1 MYDHGTT
8 ILGGAYEGVTRAG
21 RDARPVFSL
30 LQGQQVLGQGAQ
42 DILDQVPVRVKAANP
57 VTNGSAIKFGAA
69 VALDG
74 EVLVIG
80 VPGEDSETDP
90 MGFDT
95 GSAYVFERE
104 AGSWVEKQKL
114 ASPSEAP
121 FENFGTAVGV
131 ALGDEGVDYVI
142 VGATGGAGAAY
153 VFKRM
158 SGGSWEFDATLAQD
172 EPQAGD
178 LFGAS
183 VAIDYFEPN
192 NSQNGDKVF
201 IAAVGAPQNR
211 SKDGSVSIFQAGST
225 TWSGPQE
232 FFGENGD
239 LMGVALAMAA
249 DTVVAGSEGLDGTGF
264 NGGGAFTILAANQQP
279 SGVYKYNLA
288 SIMQPSAPETGV
300 GQGLS
305 VAAEHKP
312 ALLVSAAAIGFP
324 LSDKVALNAGLVL
337 IFGLGSVS
345 SPYTESAV
353 IEPTGLGQGA
363 SFGTSVALSNQIL
376 AVGAPGVGTDG
387 AVFLYD
393 MGATIET
400 WILAGALTI
409 PDLPPV
415 GNCRG
420 GEAVALEG
428 LTAAVG
434 CPSFNGYENEGTFVY
449 VGPIFSDGFESGDT
463 SAWSATVP

>member
-1 MYDHGTT
+1 M
-8 ILGGAYEGVTRAG
+8 
-21 RDARPVFSL
+21 
-30 LQGQQVLGQGAQ
+30 
-42 DILDQVPVRVKAANP
+42 RVKAANP
-57 VTNGSAIKFGAA
+57 VTNGSFIKFGAA

-80 VPGEDSETDP
+80 APGEDSETDP

-104 AGSWVEKQKL
+104 GAGWVEKQKL
-114 ASPSEAP
+114 TSPSEAP
-121 FENFGTAVGV
+121 FEVFGTSVGV
-131 ALGDEGVDYVI
+131 ALGDDGVDYLV
-142 VGATGGAGAAY
+142 VGATGGAGSAY

-158 SGGSWEFDATLAQD
+158 SGGSWVYQATLAQD

-178 LFGAS
+178 RFGAS

-201 IAAVGAPQNR
+201 VVAVGAPFNR
-211 SKDGSVSIFQAGST
+211 DETGTSSQQGSVSIFQAGST
-225 TWSGPQE
+225 TWGGSQD
-232 FFGENGD
+232 FFGEHGD
-239 LMGVALAMAA
+239 LMGTALAMAA

-264 NGGGAFTILAANQQP
+264 NGGGAWTIVAANQQP
-279 SGVYKYNLA
+279 SGVYKYNLG
-288 SIMQPSAPETGV
+288 STMQPSAPEVGV

-305 VAAEHKP
+305 VAAEYKP
-312 ALLVSAAAIGFP
+312 ALLVQAAAIGFP
-324 LSDKVALNAGLVL
+324 LSDEVALNAGLVL
-337 IFGLGSVS
+337 VFPLGGG
-345 SPYTESAV
+345 TESAV

-393 MGATIET
+393 KGATIET
-400 WILAGALTI
+400 WILAGSLTI

-415 GNCRG
+415 SACFG
-420 GEAVALEG
+420 GAAIALDG
-428 LTAAVG
+428 VTAAVG
-434 CPSFNGYENEGTFVY
+434 CPSNNNYDNEGTFVY
-449 VGPIFSDGFESGDT
+449 SGSSFSDGFESGDT
-463 SAWSATVP
+463 SVWSATVP

>member
-1 MYDHGTT
+1 MKAS
-8 ILGGAYEGVTRAG
+8 LGQVAAL
-21 RDARPVFSL
+21 ALFSL
-30 LQGQQVLGQGAQ
+30 LPGQQVLGQGAQ
-42 DILDQVPVRVKAANP
+42 DILDQTLVRVKAANP

-80 VPGEDSETDP
+80 APGEDSETDS

-104 AGSWVEKQKL
+104 AAVWVEKQKL
-114 ASPSEAP
+114 TSPSEAP
-121 FENFGTAVGV
+121 FEIFGTSVAV
-131 ALGDEGVDYVI
+131 ALGDDGVDYLV
-142 VGATGGAGAAY
+142 VGATGGAGSAY
-153 VFKRM
+153 IFKRM
-158 SGGSWEFDATLAQD
+158 SGGSWEFDATLGQD
-172 EPQAGD
+172 GPEAGD
-178 LFGAS
+178 RFGAS
-183 VAIDYFEPN
+183 VAIDYFDPV
-192 NSQNGDKVF
+192 NSQNDDKVF
-201 IAAVGAPQNR
+201 VVAVGAPFNGGQQ
-211 SKDGSVSIFQAGST
+211 GSVSIFQPTGDPA
-225 TWSGPQE
+225 TWGRTDE
-232 FFGENGD
+232 FFGEHAD
-239 LMGVALAMAA
+239 LMGTALAMAA

-279 SGVYKYNLA
+279 AGWYKYNLG
-288 SIMQPSAPETGV
+288 STMQPSAPEVGV

-305 VAAEHKP
+305 VAAEYKP
-312 ALLVSAAAIGFP
+312 ALLVQAAAIGFP
-324 LSDKVALNAGLVL
+324 LSDQVALNAGLVL

-393 MGATIET
+393 KGATIET
-400 WILAGALTI
+400 WILAGSLTI

-415 GNCRG
+415 SACRG
-420 GEAVALEG
+420 GTAVALDQV
-428 LTAAVG
+428 TVAVG
-434 CPSFNGYENEGTFVY
+434 CPSNNNYDNEGTFVAS
-449 VGPIFSDGFESGDT
+449 GPIFSDGFESGDT
-463 SAWSATVP
+463 SAWSATAAP